1 MAKPTVG
8 SMSAWSG
15 VLKDLFRQIDD
26 GSHSLEAVKAFNEH
40 RNPFGL
46 SVATDISE
54 TLTSQQLFYRQFF
67 GLDLDFSDLRIPT
80 PKPGFTHL
88 LIVAEGLTPNR
99 VYDVCSQHFPC
110 WRYTNDLDA
119 ALDWAKEERD
129 PRKGAYAIWI
139 RDMVEAD
146 ENLKN
151 ISADSIKARGLTTE
165 TLTER
170 LLQEL
175 VCWHET
181 KKRLDVQNITLC
193 SGSRG
198 RGGRVPGVDWSRHDG
213 RVDVSYYRSGD
224 SSSDL
229 RSRQVVS

>member
-1 MAKPTVG
+1 M
-8 SMSAWSG
+8 
-15 VLKDLFRQIDD
+15 
-26 GSHSLEAVKAFNEH
+26 
-40 RNPFGL
+40 
-46 SVATDISE
+46 
-54 TLTSQQLFYRQFF
+54 
-67 GLDLDFSDLRIPT
+67 
-80 PKPGFTHL
+80 
-88 LIVAEGLTPNR
+88 
-99 VYDVCSQHFPC
+99 
-110 WRYTNDLDA
+110 
-119 ALDWAKEERD
+119 DWAKEERD

-193 SGSRG
+193 SGSRYRDG
-198 RGGRVPGVDWSRHDG
+198 YVPLVYWSRHYG
-213 RVDVSYYRSGD
+213 KVNVSYYFSGY
-224 SSSDL
+224 SYGSL

>member
-26 GSHSLEAVKAFNEH
+26 GSHTLESIQAFNEH
-40 RNPFGL
+40 RNPFE
-46 SVATDISE
+46 VAVSAADKVAVCYS
-54 TLTSQQLFYRQFF
+54 FYRQFF

-181 KKRLDVQNITLC
+181 KKRLDIQNITLC
-193 SGSRG
+193 SGSRYQDG
-198 RGGRVPGVDWSRHDG
+198 FVPSVRWRRHDG
-213 RVDVSYYRSGD
+213 EVFVGYYSSGD
-224 SSSDL
+224 SRSYL